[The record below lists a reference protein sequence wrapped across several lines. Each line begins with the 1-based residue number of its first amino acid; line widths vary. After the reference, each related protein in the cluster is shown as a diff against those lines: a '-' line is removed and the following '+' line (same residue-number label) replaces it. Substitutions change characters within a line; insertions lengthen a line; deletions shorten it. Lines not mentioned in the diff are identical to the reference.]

1 MDHELNAGMVMLILH
16 VFIPAQSSVKAK
28 IRGETVV
35 GILVDQRGERLVIVG
50 FWGVLKENEDTVPT
64 WIIELAERI
73 VIDYTNLSGRA
84 DNRPQFRGN
93 VIKHL
98 LNYTARPNNLINKE
112 TKCCM
117 GGCGDINC
125 KHC

>member
-1 MDHELNAGMVMLILH
+1 MKKKPKTIYNTPCKTCGSLKGGLVRYIN
-16 VFIPAQSSVKAK
+16 
-28 IRGETVV
+28 
-35 GILVDQRGERLVIVG
+35 GIATCYTC
-50 FWGVLKENEDTVPT
+50 VLKENEDTVPT

-73 VIDYTNLSGRA
+73 VIDYANLSGRA
-84 DNRPQFRGN
+84 DNRPEFRGN

>member
-1 MDHELNAGMVMLILH
+1 MKKKPKTIYNTPCKTCGTLG
-16 VFIPAQSSVKAK
+16 
-28 IRGETVV
+28 G
-35 GILVDQRGERLVIVG
+35 GITRYINGVATCYPC
-50 FWGVLKENEDTVPT
+50 VLKENEDTVPT

-73 VIDYTNLSGRA
+73 VIDYANLSGRA